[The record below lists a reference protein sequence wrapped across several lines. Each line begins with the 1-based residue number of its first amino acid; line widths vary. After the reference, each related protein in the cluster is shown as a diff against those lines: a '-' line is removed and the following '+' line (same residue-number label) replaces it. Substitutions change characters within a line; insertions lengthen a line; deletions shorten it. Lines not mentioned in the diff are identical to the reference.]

1 MNEQTLFA
9 EALER
14 TDPRDRAGFLDEA
27 CQGNPVL
34 RARIERLLA
43 QHEHAGHFLESSP
56 PAPSPTVDQPATEGT
71 GSRIGLYKLLQQIG
85 EGGMGTVY
93 MAEQTEPVRRLVALK
108 VIKPGMDSAQV
119 IARFEAERQAL
130 ALMDHPNIARVL
142 DAGTTAAGRP
152 YFVMELVKGIPITR
166 FCDEHQLT
174 PRERLEL
181 FVPVCQAVQHAH
193 TKGVIHRDLKP
204 SNVLVALYD
213 DRPVPKVIDFGV
225 AKAMGEKL
233 TERTLYTAFGSFVGT
248 PEYMSPEQARLNA
261 LDIDTRSDVY
271 SLGVLLYELLT
282 GSTPLEHARL
292 KHAALDELL
301 RIIRE
306 EEPPAP
312 STRLSQTWSAERAAR
327 MKAGPQLSALRA
339 FRFQELDW
347 IVMKAL
353 DKDRTRR
360 YATANGLA
368 RDLERYLADD
378 PVEAC
383 PPSAAYRVKKV
394 LRRYR
399 GPVLG
404 AAVVLLALVAG
415 VVASTWQAVRATR
428 AERAAM
434 LAWEQEAQQRQKAEE
449 QRNRAVQAEAVAL
462 ANEQKTRELSVQ
474 IEDLVVVFNANLG
487 QLSFANL
494 DFAIGFHEQM
504 LAALREVLPPD
515 HPSTLLYMNT
525 LAAVYRLAGKIDRA
539 VAIYEQALPAMKARL
554 GADYPATLD
563 TMISLAAMYEAQGQ
577 LARADVLW
585 QGARANRLKQPA
597 AEIRSEDG
605 QWLWQ
610 RGARYVNSGQYHRG
624 APYYA
629 AALKY
634 SSDPMLW
641 FQAAHVWLQLG
652 DKELYRRHCQEM
664 LRRFG
669 DTEDPVAAHRT
680 AKACLLLPEA
690 VGDRALLGRLAD
702 RAVAD
707 TMNDLYPH
715 FLLTRALAYLR
726 AGEFARAGEVL
737 EKELAPNPQGWWHP
751 NGPAFQVL
759 AMAHHRQGHAE
770 ETAKA
775 LGNARAIMERTG
787 YLASPWN
794 DWLVF
799 QLFRREAEAL
809 IAPPD
814 MADWRRLRDRGALY
828 ARESRWEKAA
838 ADYAAALKA
847 NPEDHFLWYQC
858 APLWLQL
865 GNQEAYRR
873 HCQEML
879 RQFGETQDPVIAHQ
893 VAKVCLLSPEA
904 AGDRSLVSGLAER
917 AVTGTETHVIYRNF
931 LETRNLAHLR
941 AGEFDRASRFLPEF
955 RQFRPLSPVKAHV
968 HLVLA
973 MAHHRLGHADE
984 ATKALAQ
991 ARAIMDDDEF
1001 PRLERH
1007 NLNDDWHDWL
1017 MAQLLRREA
1026 EALIAP
1032 PGRDTRLR
1040 GEP

>member
-1 MNEQTLFA
+1 MNEQTIFA

-14 TDPRDRAGFLDEA
+14 TDPQDRAAFLDQA
-27 CQGNPVL
+27 CHGDPAL
-34 RARIERLLA
+34 RARIDRLLA
-43 QHEHAGHFLESSP
+43 QHEHAGEFLESSP
-56 PAPSPTVDQPATEGT
+56 LALSATVDRAVTEGP
-71 GSRIGLYKLLQQIG
+71 GSIIGPYKLLQQIG
-85 EGGMGTVY
+85 EGGMGTIY
-93 MAEQTEPVRRLVALK
+93 MAEQTRPVRRLVALK
-108 VIKPGMDSAQV
+108 IIKPGMDSARV

-130 ALMDHPNIARVL
+130 ALMDHPHIARVL
-142 DAGTTAAGRP
+142 DAGTTASGRP
-152 YFVMELVKGIPITR
+152 YFVMELVKGTPITQY
-166 FCDEHQLT
+166 CDEHRLT
-174 PRERLEL
+174 PRQRLEL
-181 FVPVCQAVQHAH
+181 FVPVCQALQHAH
-193 TKGVIHRDLKP
+193 QKGIIHRDIKP
-204 SNVLVALYD
+204 SNVLVAPYD
-213 DRPVPKVIDFGV
+213 GKPVPKVIDFGV
-225 AKAMGEKL
+225 AKAAGQRL
-233 TERTLYTAFGSFVGT
+233 TERTLFTEFGAVVGT
-248 PEYMSPEQARLNA
+248 IEYMSPEQAELNNQ
-261 LDIDTRSDVY
+261 DIDTRSDIY

-282 GSTPLEHARL
+282 GTTPLSKQSLQQAGFSEM
-292 KHAALDELL
+292 L
-301 RIIRE
+301 RRIRE
-306 EEPPAP
+306 EEPPRP
-312 STRLSQTWSAERAAR
+312 SLRLTTSQDSLPSISAQRQMDPAKLTRLVR
-327 MKAGPQLSALRA
+327 G
-339 FRFQELDW
+339 ELDW
-347 IVMKAL
+347 IVMRAL
-353 DKDRTRR
+353 EKDRSRR
-360 YATANGLA
+360 YETANGLA
-368 RDLERYLADD
+368 RDLERYLADE

-383 PPSAAYRVKKV
+383 PPSAVYRLKKV

-404 AAVVLLALVAG
+404 AAVVLLALAAG
-415 VVASTWQAVRATR
+415 VVASTWQAVRARR
-428 AERAAM
+428 AEREAV
-434 LAWEQEAQQRQKAEE
+434 LAREQEAQQRQRVEE
-449 QRNRAVQAEAVAL
+449 QRNRAVQAEAVAR

-494 DFAIGFHEQM
+494 DFAIGFHEQV

-515 HPSTLLYMNT
+515 NPSTLLYMNT
-525 LAAVYRLAGKIDRA
+525 LAAVYRLAGKLDRA
-539 VAIYEQALPAMKARL
+539 VAIYEQALPAMKAKL
-554 GADYPATLD
+554 GADHPTSLD
-563 TMISLAAMYEAQGQ
+563 TMINLAAMYEAQGQ

-585 QGARANRLKQPA
+585 QEARVNRLNRPA

-605 QWLWQ
+605 PWLWQ
-610 RGARYVNSGQYHRG
+610 RGSRYVNSGQYHKA

-634 SSDPMLW
+634 SDDHALW
-641 FQAAHVWLQLG
+641 FESAHLWLQLG

-669 DTEDPVAAHRT
+669 DTEDPVVAHRT
-680 AKACLLLPEA
+680 AKTCLLLPEA

-707 TMNDLYPH
+707 TNNDLYPH

-737 EKELAPNPQGWWHP
+737 EKRLAPDPQGWWHP
-751 NGPAFQVL
+751 NGPAFLVL

-770 ETAKA
+770 EAARA
-775 LGNARAIMERTG
+775 LGKARAIMERTG

-814 MADWRRLRDRGALY
+814 LADWRRLRDRGALY
-828 ARESRWEKAA
+828 AREGQWEKAA

-879 RQFGETQDPVIAHQ
+879 RQFGETKDPVIAHR

-904 AGDRSLVSGLAER
+904 VGDRTLVSRLAER
-917 AVTGTETHVIYRNF
+917 AVTGTEQHVIYRNF
-931 LETRNLAHLR
+931 LETRNLAHFR
-941 AGEFDRASRFLPEF
+941 AGEFDRAIRFFPAF
-955 RQFRPLSPVKAHV
+955 RQFRSLSPVKAHL

-984 ATKALAQ
+984 AIKALAQ
-991 ARAIMDDDEF
+991 ARAIMEHDEF

-1032 PGRDTRLR
+1032 PR
-1040 GEP
+1040 